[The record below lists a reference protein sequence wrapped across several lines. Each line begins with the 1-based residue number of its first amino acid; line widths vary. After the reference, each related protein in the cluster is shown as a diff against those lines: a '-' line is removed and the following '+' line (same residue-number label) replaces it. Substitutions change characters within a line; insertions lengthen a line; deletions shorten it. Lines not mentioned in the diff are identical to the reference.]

1 MVKKSMSKGPLRL
14 CILLM
19 LMSCQRATVV
29 ENVSLSART
38 LADEY
43 ERSSSIVR
51 RLYDGK
57 PITVRGYT
65 PAAAAIPQPGNDQGW
80 ILLEEKDSKPGRQ
93 IVCWFSQD
101 QTETF
106 SKIKGEQYI
115 TVRGIFN
122 GEAGAELKFCRLVDI
137 E

>member
-1 MVKKSMSKGPLRL
+1 MGKKSRSRGLPSLG
-14 CILLM
+14 ILLM

-29 ENVSLSART
+29 ENVPLSART

-43 ERSSSIVR
+43 ARSTSIVR
-51 RLYDGK
+51 RRYDGK
-57 PITVRGYT
+57 SITVRGYT
-65 PAAAAIPQPGNDQGW
+65 PAAASMPQPGNDQGR
-80 ILLEEKDSKPGRQ
+80 ILLEEKESKPGRQ
-93 IVCWFSQD
+93 VVCWFSKG

-122 GEAGAELKFCRLVDI
+122 GEAGAELKFCKLVEI
-137 E
+137 Q